1 MTAIDWKGHTP
12 KISAHIH
19 AHIHTYIC
27 AHADEPPTRR
37 KSRTPRC
44 PFLQFRAPHFLQLT
58 ESNMLKKKKD
68 ANVKEKLKTTTNG
81 MSYKNWEKNPKAEVL
96 DKEEDFKHLEEK
108 EHEIEKISRR
118 IYEENSKIKK
128 INLHHK
134 IIKEE
139 FEKKQLIDQSD
150 KKKKNTPDYYKKITT
165 KLQNN
170 INNVEEYIN
179 NITNDINILKSSI
192 DDERNERIIYNN
204 NMKILVNEYNTLKKN
219 ISNLTT
225 QEKEQNAQNE
235 KLKVELNELIKEK
248 DTLEKKH
255 REDFKMLQQ
264 KLKEQKILSS
274 EQKIHELIKM
284 KYTCKERR
292 NNKAA
297 EGSED
302 ELARRNERHATSTTT
317 SNNNSNDN
325 SSRNPSGEVNAPN
338 DSSYLLEEAD
348 YEDEKKKKLNAK
360 IILLKK
366 LCLRI
371 LFINEYQKQNIKK
384 LEENIENMNKAINSI
399 SMLTSKKGDFDHII
413 INLNASK
420 EKNYS
425 LISRINLL
433 NYETNVLTKLNKK
446 MKEKFKNI
454 NLQNDEMVNLKKEIT
469 NKMNDKMTHIKTS
482 LLNNQETCK
491 LKKKCFHDCVMYL
504 KCLYDFIK
512 QFENMNN
519 KLNLRT
525 QIINREKNFHFNYI
539 HKYNEEIL
547 VDENHLNDFLIFIE
561 KYIYALNFYLPS
573 PTFNYKNFIIENPNF
588 DVLGSALSAPSL
600 NSASNENA
608 HLDTL
613 NCVTSEN
620 ELGPSE
626 GGSPQ
631 EDEKFTN
638 EPLSEGSIN
647 LHPPSGDDPLNDT
660 SQGGDQLA
668 SIPTQ
673 GDQQEEAHQEEA
685 LKKEEENQKEETHQ
699 QEEAHQK
706 EEENQKEETHQQEG
720 AHQKEEELNDNQI
733 DQHPAANSQM
743 GNPIAEVEKEDHKLE
758 EGAKEEEEK
767 NAMEEEQPKGEEP
780 QSETKLSDN
789 VEGENGQ
796 HGNDLPSGVNEGDP
810 SEGAPKEGSSPGEQ
824 KEDES
829 TPNEEEVK
837 VPDEDKVNV
846 LDEEEAK
853 VPNVEEVNVPGE
865 EEMKVSG
872 EEEMKVPN
880 EEEIKVSGE
889 EEMKVPI
896 EEEIKVPDEEEV
908 KVPDEDKANVPDEE
922 EVKVPDEDK
931 ANVPD
936 EEEVKVPD
944 EDKANVPDE
953 DKANVPD
960 EDKANVPGEEQ
971 SNAPNA
977 EQESSPNVEE
987 VNTPVEEPM
996 DAPTD
1001 TQQTSPNAPSEAQA
1015 TPAVADIEGDN
1026 QNYNLNHFNSRS
1038 IEYDKLKE
1046 EVPTELLMKKYDS
1059 KKNSTAAN

>member
-1 MTAIDWKGHTP
+1 
-12 KISAHIH
+12 
-19 AHIHTYIC
+19 
-27 AHADEPPTRR
+27 
-37 KSRTPRC
+37 
-44 PFLQFRAPHFLQLT
+44 
-58 ESNMLKKKKD
+58 MLKKKKD
-68 ANVKEKLKTTTNG
+68 TNVKEKLKTTTNG
-81 MSYKNWEKNPKAEVL
+81 MSYRNWEENPKAEVL

-118 IYEENSKIKK
+118 IFEENSKIKK

-139 FEKKQLIDQSD
+139 FEKKKLIDQGE

-179 NITNDINILKSSI
+179 NITNDINILKSCI

-219 ISNLTT
+219 ISNLAS

-235 KLKVELNELIKEK
+235 KLKVELNELVKEK

-284 KYTCKERR
+284 KYNCKERK

-302 ELARRNERHATSTTT
+302 ELARRNERHTTSSATS
-317 SNNNSNDN
+317 NDKNSRNLSGDGNLANDN
-325 SSRNPSGEVNAPN
+325 Y
-338 DSSYLLEEAD
+338 YLLEEAD

-399 SMLTSKKGDFDHII
+399 SILTSKKGDFDHII

-525 QIINREKNFHFNYI
+525 QIINKEKNFHFNYI

-573 PTFNYKNFIIENPNF
+573 PTFNYKNFIIQNPNF
-588 DVLGSALSAPSL
+588 SVLGSALSPHSID
-600 NSASNENA
+600 SASNENA
-608 HLDTL
+608 PFSAL

-620 ELGPSE
+620 EFGASQ
-626 GGSPQ
+626 GVSPQ
-631 EDEKFTN
+631 EDEKLMN
-638 EPLSEGSIN
+638 EPISKGPVN
-647 LHPPSGDDPLNDT
+647 VDPPTGGDPLKGDESLNDT
-660 SQGGDQLA
+660 SQGVDQLA
-668 SIPTQ
+668 NMPTEA
-673 GDQQEEAHQEEA
+673 DQAEAQHTEGHSQNITPNEVG
-685 LKKEEENQKEETHQ
+685 HDPSGV
-699 QEEAHQK
+699 HQK
-706 EEENQKEETHQQEG
+706 EEEHQDVLKEENERS
-720 AHQKEEELNDNQI
+720 DNQI
-733 DQHPAANSQM
+733 VQDAAANNQSS
-743 GNPIAEVEKEDHKLE
+743 NAIAEVEKEEHKLQAWHE
-758 EGAKEEEEK
+758 KEKEGGEEEET
-767 NAMEEEQPKGEEP
+767 NAIEGEEP
-780 QSETKLSDN
+780 KGREPQNETKGSDN
-789 VEGENGQ
+789 SEGPNGQ
-796 HGNDLPSGVNEGDP
+796 HGNDLPNGANEGDA
-810 SEGAPKEGSSPGEQ
+810 SKVAPKEGTSPGAQMADESMPNEEEM
-824 KEDES
+824 KVPYEEEVKVSGVEEVHVPGEEKEKVRDEDEEKR
-829 TPNEEEVK
+829 PGEEEVK
-837 VPDEDKVNV
+837 VPDK
-846 LDEEEAK
+846 DEA
-853 VPNVEEVNVPGE
+853 
-865 EEMKVSG
+865 
-872 EEEMKVPN
+872 
-880 EEEIKVSGE
+880 I
-889 EEMKVPI
+889 
-896 EEEIKVPDEEEV
+896 
-908 KVPDEDKANVPDEE
+908 
-922 EVKVPDEDK
+922 
-931 ANVPD
+931 
-936 EEEVKVPD
+936 
-944 EDKANVPDE
+944 
-953 DKANVPD
+953 
-960 EDKANVPGEEQ
+960 VPGEEQ
-971 SNAPNA
+971 SNAPKG
-977 EQESSPNVEE
+977 EQECSPNEE
-987 VNTPVEEPM
+987 ELNTSGEEPINE
-996 DAPTD
+996 PTD
-1001 TQQTSPNAPSEAQA
+1001 TQKTSPNEEPLNAPSEAQT
-1015 TPAVADIEGDN
+1015 TPADADLEGEN
-1026 QNYNLNHFNSRS
+1026 KNYNLNHFNSRS

-1046 EVPTELLMKKYDS
+1046 EIPTELLMKKYDS
-1059 KKNSTAAN
+1059 KKSSTAAN

>member
-1 MTAIDWKGHTP
+1 M
-12 KISAHIH
+12 
-19 AHIHTYIC
+19 
-27 AHADEPPTRR
+27 
-37 KSRTPRC
+37 
-44 PFLQFRAPHFLQLT
+44 LT
-58 ESNMLKKKKD
+58 KKKD
-68 ANVKEKLKTTTNG
+68 TNVKEQLKTKTNG
-81 MSYKNWEKNPKAEVL
+81 MNYKNWGKNPKAEVV

-108 EHEIEKISRR
+108 EHEIQKISRR

-139 FEKKQLIDQSD
+139 FEKKKLIDQSD

-219 ISNLTT
+219 ISNLVT
-225 QEKEQNAQNE
+225 QEKEQNSQNE

-248 DTLEKKH
+248 DSLEKKH

-274 EQKIHELIKM
+274 EQKIHELIKK
-284 KYTCKERR
+284 KYNCKERR

-302 ELARRNERHATSTTT
+302 ELERRNERHATS
-317 SNNNSNDN
+317 SAASNDN
-325 SSRNPSGEVNAPN
+325 NSRNLSGEGNHTN
-338 DSSYLLEEAD
+338 ENYYLLEEAD

-399 SMLTSKKGDFDHII
+399 SILTSKKGDFDHII

-525 QIINREKNFHFNYI
+525 QIINKEKNFHFNYI

-573 PTFNYKNFIIENPNF
+573 PTFNYKNFIIENPNVS
-588 DVLGSALSAPSL
+588 VLGSALSAHSID
-600 NSASNENA
+600 SASNENA
-608 HLDTL
+608 QCSTL

-620 ELGPSE
+620 EFGASE
-626 GGSPQ
+626 GISPG
-631 EDEKFTN
+631 EDGNLVN
-638 EPLSEGSIN
+638 EPVN
-647 LHPPSGDDPLNDT
+647 NAPVNVDTPSGGDTFKGNDSLDDT
-660 SQGGDQLA
+660 RQGDNQIA
-668 SIPTQ
+668 SIPAQ
-673 GDQQEEAHQEEA
+673 GHQAEAQHIEGHDQNFAPNEV
-685 LKKEEENQKEETHQ
+685 ENDPS
-699 QEEAHQK
+699 EAHQK
-706 EEENQKEETHQQEG
+706 EEEQKNELK
-720 AHQKEEELNDNQI
+720 KENELSDNQI
-733 DQHPAANSQM
+733 DQHAEANSQM
-743 GNPIAEVEKEDHKLE
+743 GNLIPEVEKEDHKLQDQQQKGE
-758 EGAKEEEEK
+758 EGGKEEEEK
-767 NAMEEEQPKGEEP
+767 NAIEGKQPKEGEP
-780 QSETKLSDN
+780 QSETEPSDN
-789 VEGENGQ
+789 VAGGNG
-796 HGNDLPSGVNEGDP
+796 HGNDLPNRENEGDA
-810 SEGAPKEGSSPGEQ
+810 SEGAPKEESSPGEQ
-824 KEDES
+824 MQDES
-829 TPNEEEVK
+829 TPNEEVK
-837 VPDEDKVNV
+837 VS
-846 LDEEEAK
+846 DEEEAI
-853 VPNVEEVNVPGE
+853 VSGVDEVNVADE
-865 EEMKVSG
+865 EQAIVADE
-872 EEEMKVPN
+872 
-880 EEEIKVSGE
+880 EEEI
-889 EEMKVPI
+889 
-896 EEEIKVPDEEEV
+896 
-908 KVPDEDKANVPDEE
+908 
-922 EVKVPDEDK
+922 
-931 ANVPD
+931 
-936 EEEVKVPD
+936 
-944 EDKANVPDE
+944 
-953 DKANVPD
+953 
-960 EDKANVPGEEQ
+960 VPGEEQ
-971 SNAPNA
+971 SNETKG
-977 EQESSPNVEE
+977 EQEPSPNEE
-987 VNTPVEEPM
+987 QVNAPGEEPIN
-996 DAPTD
+996 APTD
-1001 TQQTSPNAPSEAQA
+1001 TQQSLPNEEPLNAPSEAQT
-1015 TPAVADIEGDN
+1015 TPVTPDIEGEN

-1046 EVPTELLMKKYDS
+1046 EIPTELLMKKYDS

>member
-1 MTAIDWKGHTP
+1 
-12 KISAHIH
+12 
-19 AHIHTYIC
+19 
-27 AHADEPPTRR
+27 
-37 KSRTPRC
+37 
-44 PFLQFRAPHFLQLT
+44 
-58 ESNMLKKKKD
+58 MLKKKKD
-68 ANVKEKLKTTTNG
+68 TNVKEKLKTATNG
-81 MSYKNWEKNPKAEVL
+81 MSYKNWEKNPKGEVL

-139 FEKKQLIDQSD
+139 FEKKKLIDQ
-150 KKKKNTPDYYKKITT
+150 N
-165 KLQNN
+165 
-170 INNVEEYIN
+170 
-179 NITNDINILKSSI
+179 
-192 DDERNERIIYNN
+192 DERNERIIYNN

-219 ISNLTT
+219 ISNLAT

-284 KYTCKERR
+284 KYNCKERR

-302 ELARRNERHATSTTT
+302 ELTRRNERHATS
-317 SNNNSNDN
+317 SAVSNDN
-325 SSRNPSGEVNAPN
+325 NCRNLSGEGNLAN
-338 DSSYLLEEAD
+338 DNYYLLDEAD

-360 IILLKK
+360 IIFLKK

-399 SMLTSKKGDFDHII
+399 SILTSKKGDFDHII

-433 NYETNVLTKLNKK
+433 NYETNVLTQLNKK

-525 QIINREKNFHFNYI
+525 QIINKEKNFHFNYI

-588 DVLGSALSAPSL
+588 NVLGSALSAHSID
-600 NSASNENA
+600 SASNENA
-608 HLDTL
+608 QFSAL

-620 ELGPSE
+620 EFGASE

-631 EDEKFTN
+631 EDEKLIN
-638 EPLSEGSIN
+638 EPVSKGPIN
-647 LHPPSGDDPLNDT
+647 VDPPSAGDPLNGDDSLNDT
-660 SQGGDQLA
+660 TQGVDQLE
-668 SIPTQ
+668 SIPTE
-673 GDQQEEAHQEEA
+673 GDQAEAQHTEAHDQNFAPNEVGNDPSEA
-685 LKKEEENQKEETHQ
+685 Q
-699 QEEAHQK
+699 QK
-706 EEENQKEETHQQEG
+706 EEEHQD
-720 AHQKEEELNDNQI
+720 ELNKENELSDNQI
-733 DQHPAANSQM
+733 GQHAAENSQK
-743 GNPIAEVEKEDHKLE
+743 GNPIAEVEKEDHKLQGGHQE
-758 EGAKEEEEK
+758 EEAGGGVEEEEEK
-767 NAMEEEQPKGEEP
+767 NAIEEEQPKESESL
-780 QSETKLSDN
+780 SETKRSDN
-789 VEGENGQ
+789 LEGGNGQ
-796 HGNDLPSGVNEGDP
+796 HGNDLPNGENEGDV
-810 SEGAPKEGSSPGEQ
+810 SKVAPKEGSSPGEQ
-824 KEDES
+824 MENEG

-837 VPDEDKVNV
+837 VPDE
-846 LDEEEAK
+846 EEAI
-853 VPNVEEVNVPGE
+853 VPGE
-865 EEMKVSG
+865 EKA
-872 EEEMKVPN
+872 
-880 EEEIKVSGE
+880 I
-889 EEMKVPI
+889 
-896 EEEIKVPDEEEV
+896 VPDEEEAV
-908 KVPDEDKANVPDEE
+908 VPDKEEAIVPDEE
-922 EVKVPDEDK
+922 EPI
-931 ANVPD
+931 
-936 EEEVKVPD
+936 
-944 EDKANVPDE
+944 
-953 DKANVPD
+953 
-960 EDKANVPGEEQ
+960 VPGEEQ
-971 SNAPNA
+971 SNAPKG
-977 EQESSPNVEE
+977 EQESSPNEEE
-987 VNTPVEEPM
+987 VNTPGEEPL
-996 DAPTD
+996 
-1001 TQQTSPNAPSEAQA
+1001 NAPSEAQT
-1015 TPAVADIEGDN
+1015 TPEAADLEGEN
-1026 QNYNLNHFNSRS
+1026 ENYNLNHFNSRS

-1046 EVPTELLMKKYDS
+1046 EIPTELLMKKYDS
-1059 KKNSTAAN
+1059 KKSSTAAN

>member
-1 MTAIDWKGHTP
+1 
-12 KISAHIH
+12 
-19 AHIHTYIC
+19 
-27 AHADEPPTRR
+27 
-37 KSRTPRC
+37 
-44 PFLQFRAPHFLQLT
+44 
-58 ESNMLKKKKD
+58 MLKKKKD
-68 ANVKEKLKTTTNG
+68 TNVKEKLKTNTDA
-81 MSYKNWEKNPKAEVL
+81 MSKKNWGGNAKAQMI

-139 FEKKQLIDQSD
+139 FEKKKLIDQSD

-170 INNVEEYIN
+170 INNIEEYIN

-219 ISNLTT
+219 ISNLAT
-225 QEKEQNAQNE
+225 QEKEQNSQNE
-235 KLKVELNELIKEK
+235 KLRVELNELVKEK
-248 DTLEKKH
+248 DNLEKKH

-284 KYTCKERR
+284 KYNCKERR
-292 NNKAA
+292 NNKAG

-302 ELARRNERHATSTTT
+302 ELERRNERQATSSTAT
-317 SNNNSNDN
+317 NDNNSRNLSGEGNFANDN
-325 SSRNPSGEVNAPN
+325 
-338 DSSYLLEEAD
+338 YCLLEEAE
-348 YEDEKKKKLNAK
+348 YEDEKKRKLNAK

-399 SMLTSKKGDFDHII
+399 SILTSKKGDFDHII

-454 NLQNDEMVNLKKEIT
+454 NLQNDEMSNLKKEIT
-469 NKMNDKMTHIKTS
+469 NKMNDKINHIKTS

-525 QIINREKNFHFNYI
+525 QIINKEKNFHFNYI

-588 DVLGSALSAPSL
+588 SLLGSALSAHSVDVG
-600 NSASNENA
+600 SNENA
-608 HLDTL
+608 QISAL
-613 NCVTSEN
+613 NCVNSEN
-620 ELGPSE
+620 ELGVSE
-626 GGSPQ
+626 GISPQ
-631 EDEKFTN
+631 EDESLIN
-638 EPLSEGSIN
+638 EPVSKGPIN
-647 LHPPSGDDPLNDT
+647 VDPLSVDNT
-660 SQGGDQLA
+660 NHGVDQLA
-668 SIPTQ
+668 SIPTEGNQ
-673 GDQQEEAHQEEA
+673 AEEHHTEINEKNFASN
-685 LKKEEENQKEETHQ
+685 KVGNDPSETY
-699 QEEAHQK
+699 QK
-706 EEENQKEETHQQEG
+706 EEEHQDQYIKENEIS
-720 AHQKEEELNDNQI
+720 DNQI
-733 DQHPAANSQM
+733 DQHTAANSERENLNAQ
-743 GNPIAEVEKEDHKLE
+743 VEKEDHMLE
-758 EGAKEEEEK
+758 DGHQKVEEEEK
-767 NAMEEEQPKGEEP
+767 NAIEGEEP
-780 QSETKLSDN
+780 KGKGPQSESEPSDN
-789 VEGENGQ
+789 LEGGNGQ
-796 HGNDLPSGVNEGDP
+796 HRNDLLNGVNEGDA
-810 SEGAPKEGSSPGEQ
+810 SEVAPKEGTSTGEQ
-824 KEDES
+824 VEDES

-837 VPDEDKVNV
+837 VSN
-846 LDEEEAK
+846 EEEVIVPSEEEVKVSNEEEVK
-853 VPNVEEVNVPGE
+853 VPSEEEVKMPSE
-865 EEMKVSG
+865 EEVKMPSEEEVKMPSEEEVKVSN
-872 EEEMKVPN
+872 EEEVIVPSEEEVKVSNEEEVKVPSEEEVKMPSEEEVKMPSEEEVKMPSEEEVKVSNEEEVIVPSEEEVKVSNEEEVKVPN
-880 EEEIKVSGE
+880 EEEVKVPSEEEVKVSN
-889 EEMKVPI
+889 
-896 EEEIKVPDEEEV
+896 EEEV
-908 KVPDEDKANVPDEE
+908 KVPNEE
-922 EVKVPDEDK
+922 EVKVP
-931 ANVPD
+931 N
-936 EEEVKVPD
+936 EEEVKVPN
-944 EDKANVPDE
+944 EEEVIVPNE
-953 DKANVPD
+953 
-960 EDKANVPGEEQ
+960 
-971 SNAPNA
+971 
-977 EQESSPNVEE
+977 EE
-987 VNTPVEEPM
+987 VNTPEEKLINT
-996 DAPTD
+996 PTD
-1001 TQQTSPNAPSEAQA
+1001 TQENSLNEEPLNAPNEVQA
-1015 TPAVADIEGDN
+1015 TPLAVDLEGEN

-1046 EVPTELLMKKYDS
+1046 EIPAELLMKKYDS
-1059 KKNSTAAN
+1059 KKSPTTAN